1 MWVGN
6 EAAYIS
12 HLTLKK
18 YYVLRNV
25 IYRLAT
31 VIPKSYENLDY
42 SMPTVIPA
50 IGSPTIPSVVIS
62 TNKLAYHCW
71 NFYHVSHRH
80 PASLLTH
87 FGQ

>member
-6 EAAYIS
+6 EAVYFS

-50 IGSPTIPSVVIS
+50 IGSPAIPAIVIS
-62 TNKLAYHCW
+62 ANKLANRLW
-71 NFYHVSHRH
+71 NFYNVSHRH
-80 PASLLTH
+80 LASLLNH
-87 FGQ
+87 